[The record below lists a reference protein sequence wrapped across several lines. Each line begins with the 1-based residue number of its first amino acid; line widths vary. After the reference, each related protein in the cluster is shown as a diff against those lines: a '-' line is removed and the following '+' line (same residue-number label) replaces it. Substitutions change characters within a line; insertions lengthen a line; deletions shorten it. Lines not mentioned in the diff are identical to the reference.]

1 MTEQLPSNFQRIL
14 KLGSISTPI
23 IIGMASQNIMNLIDT
38 AMVGRLGTAALG
50 AVGISGMALW
60 VFAALLSGLS
70 PAIQTMTSRRLGSNE
85 ISTLHEPIVNALA
98 IMLILGIPYSIL
110 LAGYADTMFAYL
122 ADDADVQQA
131 GAAYMGIRLFTLWSV
146 GLNFAFRGYFNGL
159 HKPMVYM
166 GTLLVVHP
174 LNVLLNYMLIFGKWG
189 APEMGIH
196 GAALGTAIATIVGS
210 ILYIILMI
218 WHRQPGFSLAP
229 SQVSM
234 ERIKRL
240 LSLGIPSAIQ
250 SLMMAL
256 GFLAFFRIASLVG
269 KEALAAT
276 HVIVSIVMVCI
287 LASIGFGMGAL
298 TLISK
303 SLGAK
308 QPDHAHAW
316 IGSALWLGCGAVG
329 GVGLLMALVPDWI
342 LSGFIV
348 DEALRQKAHWPM
360 RIVGLS
366 QFYDAA
372 AIILMHVHYAGQTNR
387 LAMIFS
393 VTTQW
398 LFFIPVCLIWV
409 LMFEGN
415 LLSLMLALAAYRFL
429 LFLCFW
435 ISYRKGTWITQ
446 AELA

>member
-1 MTEQLPSNFQRIL
+1 VTPSLPSNFQRIVQL
-14 KLGSISTPI
+14 SHISAPI

-38 AMVGRLGTAALG
+38 AMVGRLGTAELG
-50 AVGISGMALW
+50 AVGISGMAIW

-85 ISTLHEPIVNALA
+85 IGKLHEPMVNAMA
-98 IMLILGIPYSIL
+98 IMLILGIPYSIV
-110 LAGYADTMFAYL
+110 LADFSGWMFDYL
-122 ADDADVQQA
+122 ADDADVKTA
-131 GAAYMGIRLFTLWSV
+131 GATYLGIRLFTLWSV

-166 GTLLVVHP
+166 GVLLFVHP
-174 LNVLLNYMLIFGKWG
+174 LNVLLNYMLIFGKLG
-189 APEMGIH
+189 APEMGIE
-196 GAALGTAIATIVGS
+196 GAALGTAIATVVGTFMYIV
-210 ILYIILMI
+210 LMI

-229 SQVSM
+229 SQISL

-240 LSLGIPSAIQ
+240 MDLGIPSAIQ

-269 KEALAAT
+269 KDALAAT
-276 HVIVSIVMVCI
+276 HVIVSIIMICI

-303 SLGAK
+303 SLGANLR
-308 QPDHAHAW
+308 DHAHAW
-316 IGSALWLGCGAVG
+316 IGSSLILGSGVVG
-329 GVGLLMALVPDWI
+329 GAGLIMALFPDWV
-342 LSGFIV
+342 LSGFIL
-348 DEALRQKAHWPM
+348 DEALRQKSLWPM

-372 AIILMHVHYAGQTNR
+372 AIVLMHVHYAGQTNR

-393 VTTQW
+393 VLTQW
-398 LFFIPVCLIWV
+398 VFFIPVCLIWV
-409 LMFEGN
+409 LFFDGG
-415 LLSLMLALAAYRFL
+415 LTSLMITLAAYRFL